1 MNKRKQQQEF
11 IQHYFSKQNNMG
23 SSSTTFSV
31 TKSSA
36 GFTLIETLVAISILL
51 IAIVGPLTLATRGLS
66 AALVARDQ
74 ITAFYLAQEAIE
86 FVRVKR
92 DEVVLS
98 LSGAAWDSGF
108 VGCMTGNGCT
118 IEVTNG
124 LIGTCLAGGCD
135 PLLYNQK
142 SGFYTYI
149 ASPPDTEE
157 SKFTRTIAIV
167 TSPTNSDEIEVMVTM
182 KWRTGPSEREFTL
195 RDNLF
200 NTFSL

>member
-11 IQHYFSKQNNMG
+11 IQHYFSKWQ
-23 SSSTTFSV
+23 
-31 TKSSA
+31 SSA

-124 LIGTCLAGGCD
+124 LIEECIGGICE
-135 PLLYNQK
+135 PLLYNET

-149 ASPPDTEE
+149 ASTGNTEE
-157 SKFTRTIAIV
+157 SKFTRSIAIV
-167 TSPTNSDEIEVMVTM
+167 TSLTNSDEIEVMVTM
-182 KWRTGPSEREFTL
+182 KWRTGSLEREFTL